1 MKSREHEKNNI
12 LTACTK
18 DYQRQ
23 IQVTKTKIQTTVN
36 RMLNTKYAALS
47 LTEASIQKN
56 NCWKT
61 KSANIVMSWNT
72 GLLATVKTVLFCE
85 DEENL

>member
-56 NCWKT
+56 NC
-61 KSANIVMSWNT
+61 
-72 GLLATVKTVLFCE
+72 
-85 DEENL
+85 